1 MIKQQKFGGTNE
13 ITIKGDL
20 ENLKPGEGVE
30 GYEFGSNLQ
39 TEGVPLIDPG
49 TGKTVSIRTF
59 TFRMNPE
66 QKDYSDKQAI
76 FNSHSKQ
83 IATILWS
90 DGLIPYEAVSPRV
103 IVDKK
108 KKIYNIF
115 VSCEAKSG
123 VLFVDKPR
131 NLSEELLKSNK
142 QMSRPS
148 KR

>member
-1 MIKQQKFGGTNE
+1 MKQSKSGGTNN
-13 ITIKGDL
+13 ISIKGDL

-30 GYEFGSNLQ
+30 GYEYGSDLQ

-49 TGKTVSIRTF
+49 TGKTISIRTF

-66 QKDYSDKQAI
+66 TKDFSDKQAI
-76 FNSHSKQ
+76 FNSHARQ
-83 IATILWS
+83 IATILWG
-90 DGLIPYEAVSPRV
+90 DGLVPYEAVSPRV

-123 VLFVDKPR
+123 VSFMDKPH
-131 NLSEELLKSNK
+131 NLSEMLKSRK
-142 QMSRPS
+142 DS
-148 KR
+148 